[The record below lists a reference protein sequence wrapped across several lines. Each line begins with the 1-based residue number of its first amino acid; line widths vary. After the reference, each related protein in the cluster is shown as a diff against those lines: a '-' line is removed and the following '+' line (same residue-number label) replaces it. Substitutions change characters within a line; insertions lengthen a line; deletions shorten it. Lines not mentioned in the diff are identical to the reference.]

1 MRRSA
6 RVYPALQSMRKSR
19 LRLCISLLLSV
30 AIHANLPLLG
40 RFLPSYD
47 PPPAPV
53 AVRFVEMPPAAV
65 PVQTPPEKLA
75 SEPTPEKPPDPAP
88 LPPQQGGLVVDL
100 PEPVRQERPREARI
114 VSRYDSAA
122 QDVGPGESGTRKPSG
137 PNPPD
142 LPPELNL
149 PERHSVQG
157 ATRPRNLPAPS
168 QPPAPPTTVARL
180 VPPTP
185 RQPVMPKP
193 VDPPKPT
200 SEQPRPLVVKPVLQD
215 PRYQMTLQEELELL
229 RRQKEAADMTEEEA
243 QQAIGEHLALLD
255 EHRRL
260 PGFDTPGVYE
270 AGPDQPGEGGD
281 TPGEGGKF
289 QSIASLS
296 LGYASYAFGLG
307 RKIEL
312 MFSIPYLV
320 PDRPVGVPIVGFTV
334 QRNGELSE
342 SVLLRSSGY
351 DEIDQALLRAV
362 RRALP
367 YRPFPDHLTEPAIS
381 IRIFAQIS

>member
-1 MRRSA
+1 
-6 RVYPALQSMRKSR
+6 MRKSR
-19 LRLCISLLLSV
+19 LRLCISLFLSV
-30 AIHANLPLLG
+30 AIHASLPLLG

-65 PVQTPPEKLA
+65 SEPARTPTEQLDPEPVPAKPPE
-75 SEPTPEKPPDPAP
+75 PAP
-88 LPPQQGGLVVDL
+88 LPPQQGGLVVDI

-122 QDVGPGESGTRKPSG
+122 QDAGPGEGGTRKPSG
-137 PNPPD
+137 PNPAD

-149 PERHSVQG
+149 PERYSTRG

-180 VPPTP
+180 VPPTS
-185 RQPVMPKP
+185 RQPVIPKP
-193 VDPPKPT
+193 VEPPKPT

-215 PRYQMTLQEELELL
+215 PRYQMTLQEELEML
-229 RRQKEAADMTEEEA
+229 RRQQAAGMTEQQVE
-243 QQAIGEHLALLD
+243 QAIGEHLALLD

-260 PGFDTPGVYE
+260 PGFDAPGVYE
-270 AGPDQPGEGGD
+270 AGPEQPGEGGD
-281 TPGEGGKF
+281 RPGEGGKF
-289 QSIASLS
+289 RSIAS
-296 LGYASYAFGLG
+296 FGLKHVSYLLVMQ
-307 RKIEL
+307 RQIEL
-312 MFSIPYLV
+312 MFSVPYLV

-342 SVLLRSSGY
+342 SILLRSSGY
-351 DEIDQALLRAV
+351 EAIDQALLKAV
-362 RRALP
+362 RRAAP
-367 YRPFPDHLTEPAIS
+367 YRPFPDHLTDPSIS
-381 IRIFAQIS
+381 IRVFARAS